1 MGRSKNFENMTHE
14 ERCEFWAKERMR
26 EQRERQAIID
36 TMQPDMIEAVK
47 KLRHIAWDV
56 STDMMQSGV
65 DHITVKQMQ
74 DLHDASESINRLF
87 NIEEN

>member
-1 MGRSKNFENMTHE
+1 
-14 ERCEFWAKERMR
+14 
-26 EQRERQAIID
+26 
-36 TMQPDMIEAVK
+36 MQPDMIEAVK

-65 DHITVKQMQ
+65 DHITVKQMH

-87 NIEEN
+87 NIEED